1 MDDFEHAATAFDQ
14 LDIDIVERI
23 FELGLQTEGPGF
35 VVSHNAVFDRYVH
48 VPSLVTC

>member
-1 MDDFEHAATAFDQ
+1 MDNFENTTATFDQ

-35 VVSHNAVFDRYVH
+35 VVSHDAVFDGYVH
-48 VPSLVTC
+48 VSSFATC